1 MLPNEGKVRTGAS
14 DNRNELAKGRLWSC
28 LRYASRCTDMR
39 SFSVSKPR
47 LFMVSAMALYTEV
60 VLIRWMSAEIRMFAY
75 LKNFTLF
82 ACFLGLGLGMMR
94 RERDRTDKLLAILM
108 AAIALVLVFSP
119 QLHLTRL
126 FFPDVGVYQWG
137 GNLRSPQLLPAA
149 RALPVLGAVLR
160 HLPDAMVPWTLGAF
174 ALIAG
179 SALFCL
185 VLAIFYRLG
194 MLLGE
199 CFEVAGLPL
208 KAYTL
213 NLAGSLVGTLAFTA
227 LVFFSLPPWVWV
239 LPVFAGLVYISS
251 RRLRDGL
258 ILGGA
263 LAVLAATEINSPVQ
277 WSPYYR
283 ITYLAAPEGSYH
295 LDVDHDFY
303 QDVLNLGLPANASS
317 QSARRYYDFP
327 YVLLPPCGRVLIV
340 GAGTGNDVAAALRA
354 QCASVDAVE
363 IDPAIAQLGRKLH
376 PERPYDSGKVRVHID
391 DGRAFFHK
399 ARAAGQRYDVIV
411 FGLVDS
417 QTALSVMSSLRL
429 EFFLYSRESFEE
441 ALSLL
446 DPQHGL
452 FVVGFSV
459 GWKDWVAQRIY
470 HTLELSNGGE
480 PLALKASEYLGTIS
494 FVAGPGLSQK
504 ATYLAQWPEVRSVS
518 AELAPAAIR
527 PVGDDWPFLY
537 QNPRSFP
544 FVYLGSLML
553 VLIAGAYFVRGVG
566 RASGGSPRRLDWTMF
581 FMGSAFLLVET
592 KNLSQLSLLFGAT
605 WITNAVVFSSIFV
618 MAIAANLIVERRP
631 VLRLPLLFGFLW
643 LALLLSYFVP
653 FSTLTQLSPFA
664 RGIIGGG
671 VTALPVLFSSLIFAK
686 MFQQTGDAANA
697 LGSNILGGLFGGA
710 LEALSIFFGIKAMAL
725 LAMAVY
731 GAAAFSYNGE
741 AAFLREEMPP
751 VAPD

>member
-1 MLPNEGKVRTGAS
+1 MT
-14 DNRNELAKGRLWSC
+14 
-28 LRYASRCTDMR
+28 
-39 SFSVSKPR
+39 SFATSKPR
-47 LFMVSAMALYTEV
+47 LFLISAMALYTEV

-94 RERDRTDKLLAILM
+94 RGRDRADKFLAILM
-108 AAIALVLVFSP
+108 AATALILAFSS

-160 HLPDAMVPWTLGAF
+160 HLPDSVVPWTLGAF
-174 ALIAG
+174 ALVVG

-194 MLLGE
+194 MLVGE
-199 CFEVAGLPL
+199 CLEAAGPPL

-213 NLAGSLVGTLAFTA
+213 NLAGSLAGTLAFTA
-227 LVFFSLPPWVWV
+227 LVFFSLPPWAWI
-239 LPVFAGLVYISS
+239 LPVFAGLVYFSS
-251 RRLRDGL
+251 RRVRDGL
-258 ILGGA
+258 ILGGGRIIIKTIEIK
-263 LAVLAATEINSPVQ
+263 AAVQ
-277 WSPYYR
+277 WLPYYR
-283 ITYLAAPEGSYH
+283 IIYVPSAERGYR

-303 QDVLNLGLPANASS
+303 QDVMNLGPSANASS

-327 YVLLPPCGRVLIV
+327 YVILPPCGRVLVV

-363 IDPAIAQLGRKLH
+363 IDPAIAELGRKLH
-376 PERPYDSGKVRVHID
+376 PERPYDSGKVHVHID

-452 FVVGFSV
+452 FVVGFSI

-470 HTLELSNGGE
+470 HTLELANHAE
-480 PLALKASEYLGTIS
+480 PLAVKASEYLGTVS
-494 FVAGPGLSQK
+494 FVAGPGLDQ
-504 ATYLAQWPEVRSVS
+504 ATARLAQMPDVRSIG
-518 AELAPAAIR
+518 ADLARVPAR
-527 PVGDDWPFLY
+527 PVRDDWPFLY

-544 FVYLGSLML
+544 FVYVGSLVL
-553 VLIAGAYFVRGVG
+553 VLIVGAFLVRRAVG
-566 RASGGSPRRLDWTMF
+566 RAGAASRNGLDWTMF

-592 KNLSQLSLLFGAT
+592 KNLSQLALLFGAT
-605 WITNAVVFSSIFV
+605 WVTNAVGFSSIFV
-618 MAIAANLIVERRP
+618 MAIAANLIVERWP
-631 VLRLPLLFGFLW
+631 MPRLPLLFALLW
-643 LALLLSYFVP
+643 TALLLSYFVP
-653 FSTLTQLSPFA
+653 FSELTQLSPLA

-686 MFQQTGDAANA
+686 MFQQTSNAANA

-710 LEALSIFFGIKAMAL
+710 LEAFSIFFGIKAMAL
-725 LAMAVY
+725 LAIVVY
-731 GAAAFSYNGE
+731 GAAAFCYRG
-741 AAFLREEMPP
+741 AARAASPEPAMVSQAAE
-751 VAPD
+751 

>member
-1 MLPNEGKVRTGAS
+1 MIDSAI
-14 DNRNELAKGRLWSC
+14 
-28 LRYASRCTDMR
+28 
-39 SFSVSKPR
+39 SKSR
-47 LFMVSAMALYTEV
+47 LFLISAMALYTEV

-94 RERDRTDKLLAILM
+94 RTRQREEKLLTLLM
-108 AAIALVLVFSP
+108 AGMALILAFAP

-137 GNLRSPQLLPAA
+137 GNLHSPQLLPAA
-149 RALPVLGAVLR
+149 RAVPVLGPVLQ
-160 HLPDAMVPWTLGAF
+160 HVPDTLVPWMLGGF
-174 ALIAG
+174 ALIVGA
-179 SALFCL
+179 ALFCL
-185 VLAIFYRLG
+185 VLAIFYRIGILIG
-194 MLLGE
+194 QSLE
-199 CFEVAGLPL
+199 AAGPPL
-208 KAYTL
+208 QSYTL
-213 NLAGSLVGTLAFTA
+213 NLAGSLMGTLAFTA
-227 LVFFSLPPWVWV
+227 LVFFSVPPWLWI
-239 LPVFAGLVYISS
+239 LPVFAGLVYFSS
-251 RRLRDGL
+251 RRSRDAL
-258 ILGGA
+258 VLGGV
-263 LAVLAATEINSPVQ
+263 LIVIAVTEMRSPVQ

-283 ITYLAAPEGSYH
+283 ITYASTAERNYR

-303 QDVLNLGLPANASS
+303 QDLLNLGSSANAGDVRSP
-317 QSARRYYDFP
+317 RRYYDFP
-327 YVLLPPCGRVLIV
+327 YALLSPCGRVLII

-363 IDPAIAQLGRKLH
+363 IDPAIAHLGRELH
-376 PERPYDSGKVRVHID
+376 PERPYDSSKVRLHIN
-391 DGRAFFHK
+391 DGRAFFHQ
-399 ARAAGQRYDVIV
+399 ARAAGQSFDVIV

-452 FVVGFSV
+452 FVVGFSI

-470 HTLELSNGGE
+470 HTLELANGAQ
-480 PLALKASEYLGTIS
+480 PLAVKPSDYLGTVS
-494 FVAGPGLSQK
+494 FVAGPGSGR
-504 ATYLAQWPEVRSVS
+504 AAVTLAQMPEIRSIGP
-518 AELAPAAIR
+518 ELARAVAK
-527 PVGDDWPFLY
+527 PVEDDWPFLY

-544 FVYLGSLML
+544 FVYLGSLILM
-553 VLIAGAYFVRGVG
+553 LIAGGYLLFGAAARTGVPS
-566 RASGGSPRRLDWTMF
+566 RARPDWTMF

-631 VLRLPLLFGFLW
+631 VVRLPLLFALLW
-643 LALLLSYFVP
+643 AALLLSYFVP
-653 FSTLTQLSPFA
+653 FSNLTRLSPLG
-664 RGIIGGG
+664 RGIIGGV

-686 MFQQTGDAANA
+686 MFRHTADAANA

-710 LEALSIFFGIKAMAL
+710 LEALSIFWGIKAMAL
-725 LAMAVY
+725 LAIAVY
-731 GAAAFSYNGE
+731 GAAAFSYRGRQANLVSVGAGGAMPHAKVEIE
-741 AAFLREEMPP
+741 AAR
-751 VAPD
+751 

>member
-1 MLPNEGKVRTGAS
+1 MT
-14 DNRNELAKGRLWSC
+14 
-28 LRYASRCTDMR
+28 
-39 SFSVSKPR
+39 SFAASKPR
-47 LFMVSAMALYTEV
+47 LFLISAIALYTEV

-94 RERDRTDKLLAILM
+94 RGRDRADKLLAILM
-108 AAIALVLVFSP
+108 AAIALLLAFSS

-160 HLPDAMVPWTLGAF
+160 HLPDAVVPWTLGAF
-174 ALIAG
+174 ALIVG

-185 VLAIFYRLG
+185 VLAIFCRLG
-194 MLLGE
+194 MLVGE
-199 CFEVAGLPL
+199 SLEAAGPPL
-208 KAYTL
+208 NAYTL
-213 NLAGSLVGTLAFTA
+213 NLAGSLAGTLAFTA
-227 LVFFSLPPWVWV
+227 LVFFSLPPWAWI
-239 LPVFAGLVYISS
+239 LPIFAGLVYFSS

-263 LAVLAATEINSPVQ
+263 LAVIAAMEISSPVQ

-283 ITYLAAPEGSYH
+283 ITYVPSADRGYR

-303 QDVLNLGLPANASS
+303 QDVMNLGPSANAASL
-317 QSARRYYDFP
+317 SARRYYDFP
-327 YVLLPPCGRVLIV
+327 YVILPPCGRVLVV

-363 IDPAIAQLGRKLH
+363 IDPAIAELGRKLH
-376 PERPYDSGKVRVHID
+376 PEHPYDSGKVRVHIN

-470 HTLELSNGGE
+470 HTLELANGGE
-480 PLALKASEYLGTIS
+480 PLAVKASEYLGTVS
-494 FVAGPGLSQK
+494 FVAGPGRPQA
-504 ATYLAQWPEVRSVS
+504 ATRLAQLPAARSVG
-518 AELAPAAIR
+518 AELAAVNAR
-527 PVGDDWPFLY
+527 PVRDDWPFLY

-544 FVYLGSLML
+544 FVYLGSLVL
-553 VLIAGAYFVRGVG
+553 VLIAGAYFVRGSVS
-566 RASGGSPRRLDWTMF
+566 RASGGSRSRLDWTMF

-643 LALLLSYFVP
+643 AALLLSYFVP
-653 FSTLTQLSPFA
+653 FSDLTQLSPLA
-664 RGIIGGG
+664 RGVIGGG
-671 VTALPVLFSSLIFAK
+671 VTALPVFFSSLIFAK
-686 MFQQTGDAANA
+686 MFQRTSDAANA

-725 LAMAVY
+725 LAIAVY
-731 GAAAFSYNGE
+731 GAAAFCYRGE
-741 AAFLREEMPP
+741 AGLVARDSAVAGQP
-751 VAPD
+751 VE

>member
-1 MLPNEGKVRTGAS
+1 MT
-14 DNRNELAKGRLWSC
+14 
-28 LRYASRCTDMR
+28 
-39 SFSVSKPR
+39 SFPLQKWR
-47 LFMVSAMALYTEV
+47 LFLISAIALYAEV

-94 RERDRTDKLLAILM
+94 RESGRGRAEKFLPILM
-108 AAIALVLVFSP
+108 AVLVLILAFSP

-160 HLPDAMVPWTLGAF
+160 HVPDAFVPWLLGAF
-174 ALIAG
+174 ALVVG
-179 SALFCL
+179 CALFCL
-185 VLAIFYRLG
+185 VLAIFYRIG
-194 MLLGE
+194 MVLGE
-199 CFEVAGLPL
+199 CLEATGPPL

-213 NLAGSLVGTLAFTA
+213 NLAGSLAGTLAFTA
-227 LVFFSLPPWVWV
+227 LVFFSLPPWLWV
-239 LPVFAGLVYISS
+239 LPVFAGLLYFSS
-251 RRLRDGL
+251 RRQRDAL
-258 ILGGA
+258 ILGCA
-263 LAVLAATEINSPVQ
+263 LVVIALSETGSHVQ

-283 ITYLAAPEGSYH
+283 ITYVRGQERSYR

-303 QDVLNLGLPANASS
+303 QDVLNLGPSAPRPSL

-327 YVLLPPCGRVLIV
+327 YAVLPPCGRVLIV

-363 IDPAIAQLGRKLH
+363 IDPTIARLGRELH
-376 PERPYDSGKVRVHID
+376 PERPYDSNRVRVHID

-441 ALSLL
+441 AISLL
-446 DPQHGL
+446 DPQRGL

-459 GWKDWVAQRIY
+459 GWKDWVAQRIF
-470 HTLELSNGGE
+470 HTLELANRRE
-480 PLALKASEYLGTIS
+480 PLAVKASEYLGTVS
-494 FVAGPGLSQK
+494 FIAGPGLPQA
-504 ATYLAQWPEVRSVS
+504 ATDIAQMPGVLSIGV
-518 AELAPAAIR
+518 ELAPAAAR
-527 PVGDDWPFLY
+527 PVRDDWPFLY
-537 QNPRSFP
+537 QNPRNFP
-544 FVYLGSLML
+544 FVYLGSLVL
-553 VLIAGAYFVRGVG
+553 VLIAGVYLVRRSV
-566 RASGGSPRRLDWTMF
+566 RRSGGLAPHRLDWTMF

-605 WITNAVVFSSIFV
+605 WVTNAVVFSSIFV
-618 MAIAANLIVERRP
+618 MAIAANLLVERRP
-631 VLRLPLLFGFLW
+631 MLRLPLLFPLLW
-643 LALLLSYFVP
+643 AALLLSYFVP
-653 FSTLTQLSPFA
+653 FSDLTQLSPLA
-664 RGIIGGG
+664 RGVIGGG

-686 MFQQTGDAANA
+686 MFQQTGDTATA

-725 LAMAVY
+725 LAIAVY
-731 GAAAFSYNGE
+731 GAAAFSYRRE
-741 AAFLREEMPP
+741 AGSAVPASALASQP
-751 VAPD
+751 VD

>member
-1 MLPNEGKVRTGAS
+1 MAS
-14 DNRNELAKGRLWSC
+14 FT
-28 LRYASRCTDMR
+28 ASK
-39 SFSVSKPR
+39 SR
-47 LFMVSAMALYTEV
+47 LFLISAVALYTEV

-94 RERDRTDKLLAILM
+94 RGRGRAEKLLAILM
-108 AAIALVLVFSP
+108 AAIVLTLTFAP

-137 GNLRSPQLLPAA
+137 GNLLSPQLLPAA

-160 HLPDAMVPWTLGAF
+160 HVPDASVPWMLGVF
-174 ALIAG
+174 ALVIG

-185 VLAIFYRLG
+185 VLAVFYGIG
-194 MLLGE
+194 MLVGE
-199 CFEVAGLPL
+199 CLKAAGPPL
-208 KAYTL
+208 QAYTL

-227 LVFFSLPPWVWV
+227 LVFFSLPPWVWI
-239 LPVFAGLVYISS
+239 LPVFAGLVYFSS
-251 RRLRDGL
+251 HRTRDAL
-258 ILGGA
+258 ILGS
-263 LAVLAATEINSPVQ
+263 VLVLVAATEIGSPVQ

-283 ITYLAAPEGSYH
+283 ITYVPRPEHGYR

-303 QDVLNLGLPANASS
+303 QDLLNLGPSTDTVAF
-317 QSARRYYDFP
+317 QSPRRYYDFP
-327 YVLLPPCGRVLIV
+327 YAILPPCGRVLII

-354 QCASVDAVE
+354 QCAGVDAVE
-363 IDPAIAQLGRKLH
+363 IDPAIAHLGRELH
-376 PERPYDSGKVRVHID
+376 PEHPYDSSKVRVHID
-391 DGRAFFHK
+391 DGRAFFHQ
-399 ARAAGQRYDVIV
+399 ARSAGQRFDVIV

-470 HTLELSNGGE
+470 HTLELANRGE
-480 PLALKASEYLGTIS
+480 PLAVKASDYLGTVTFI
-494 FVAGPGLSQK
+494 AGPGVSQ
-504 ATYLAQWPEVRSVS
+504 ARARLAQMPEVRSIG
-518 AELAPAAIR
+518 AELARVAAR
-527 PVGDDWPFLY
+527 PVRDDWPFLY

-544 FVYLGSLML
+544 FVYLGSLVL
-553 VLIAGAYFVRGVG
+553 VLIAGGYLVGGAVG
-566 RASGGSPRRLDWTMF
+566 RAGGASRSRLDWTMF

-618 MAIAANLIVERRP
+618 MAILANLIVARWP
-631 VLRLPLLFGFLW
+631 MPRLPLLFVLLW
-643 LALLLSYFVP
+643 AALLISYFVP
-653 FSTLTQLSPFA
+653 FSELTQLSPLA

-686 MFQQTGDAANA
+686 MFQQTRDAAHA

-710 LEALSIFFGIKAMAL
+710 LEAFSIFFGIKAMAL
-725 LAMAVY
+725 LAIAVY
-731 GAAAFSYNGE
+731 GAAAFSYRG
-741 AAFLREEMPP
+741 AARAASPEPAMVSQAAE
-751 VAPD
+751 

>member
-1 MLPNEGKVRTGAS
+1 MLT
-14 DNRNELAKGRLWSC
+14 
-28 LRYASRCTDMR
+28 
-39 SFSVSKPR
+39 SFATSKPR
-47 LFMVSAMALYTEV
+47 LFLISAMALYTEV

-94 RERDRTDKLLAILM
+94 RGRGRADKLLAILM
-108 AAIALVLVFSP
+108 AATALILAFSS

-160 HLPDAMVPWTLGAF
+160 HLPDAVVPWTLGAF
-174 ALIAG
+174 ALIVG

-194 MLLGE
+194 MLVGE
-199 CFEVAGLPL
+199 SLEAAGPPL

-213 NLAGSLVGTLAFTA
+213 NLAGSLAGTLAFTA
-227 LVFFSLPPWVWV
+227 LVFFSLPPWAWI
-239 LPVFAGLVYISS
+239 LPVFAGLVYFSS
-251 RRLRDGL
+251 RRVRDGL

-263 LAVLAATEINSPVQ
+263 LAVIAAMEISAPVQ

-283 ITYLAAPEGSYH
+283 ITYVPSAERGYR

-303 QDVLNLGLPANASS
+303 QDVLNLGPSANASS

-327 YVLLPPCGRVLIV
+327 YVILPPCGRVLVV

-363 IDPAIAQLGRKLH
+363 IDPAIAELGRKLH
-376 PERPYDSGKVRVHID
+376 PERPYDSGKVHVHID

-470 HTLELSNGGE
+470 HTLELANGGE
-480 PLALKASEYLGTIS
+480 PLAVKASEYLGTVS
-494 FVAGPGLSQK
+494 FVAGPGLPRA
-504 ATYLAQWPEVRSVS
+504 ATRLAQLPAARSVG
-518 AELAPAAIR
+518 AELAAVNAR
-527 PVGDDWPFLY
+527 PVRDDWPFLY

-544 FVYLGSLML
+544 FVYLGSLVL
-553 VLIAGAYFVRGVG
+553 VLIAGAYFVRGSVSPT
-566 RASGGSPRRLDWTMF
+566 SGGSRSRLDWTMF

-631 VLRLPLLFGFLW
+631 VLRLPMLFGFLW
-643 LALLLSYFVP
+643 AALLLSYFVP
-653 FSTLTQLSPFA
+653 FSDLTQLSPLA
-664 RGIIGGG
+664 RGVIGGG
-671 VTALPVLFSSLIFAK
+671 VTALPVFFSSLIFAK
-686 MFQQTGDAANA
+686 MFQRTSDAANA

-725 LAMAVY
+725 LAIGVY
-731 GAAAFSYNGE
+731 GAAAFCYRSE
-741 AAFLREEMPP
+741 AGVVVRDSAVAGQP
-751 VAPD
+751 VE

>member
-1 MLPNEGKVRTGAS
+1 MTTLGAQK
-14 DNRNELAKGRLWSC
+14 L
-28 LRYASRCTDMR
+28 
-39 SFSVSKPR
+39 R
-47 LFMVSAMALYTEV
+47 LFLISAIALYTEV
-60 VLIRWMSAEIRMFAY
+60 ILIRWMSAEIRMFAY

-94 RERDRTDKLLAILM
+94 RGRGRAEKLLAISL
-108 AAIALVLVFSP
+108 ATLVLMLAFAP

-137 GNLRSPQLLPAA
+137 GNLHSPQLLPAA

-160 HLPDAMVPWTLGAF
+160 HVPDSFVPWMLGIF
-174 ALIAG
+174 ALVVG
-179 SALFCL
+179 LALFCL
-185 VLAIFYRLG
+185 VLAIFYRIG
-194 MLLGE
+194 MLVGE
-199 CFEVAGLPL
+199 CLEAAGPPL
-208 KAYTL
+208 QAYTL

-227 LVFFSLPPWVWV
+227 LVFFSLPPWVWI
-239 LPVFAGLVYISS
+239 LPAFAGLVYFSAN
-251 RRLRDGL
+251 RMRDAL
-258 ILGGA
+258 ILGCV
-263 LAVLAATEINSPVQ
+263 LAVIAATEIRGPVQ

-283 ITYLAAPEGSYH
+283 ITYVDGAEGSYR

-303 QDVLNLGLPANASS
+303 QDLLNLGPSANPVGLESP
-317 QSARRYYDFP
+317 RRYYDFP
-327 YVLLPPCGRVLIV
+327 YAILPQCGRVLII

-363 IDPAIAQLGRKLH
+363 IDPAIAKLGRKLH
-376 PERPYDSGKVRVHID
+376 PERPYDSSRVRVHIT
-391 DGRAFFHK
+391 DGRAFFHQ
-399 ARAAGQRYDVIV
+399 ARAAGQRFDVIV

-470 HTLELSNGGE
+470 RTLELANGGE
-480 PLALKASEYLGTIS
+480 PLAVKASEYLGTVS
-494 FVAGPGLSQK
+494 FVAGPGLNQ
-504 ATYLAQWPEVRSVS
+504 AAIRLAQMPEVRSIGP
-518 AELAPAAIR
+518 ELAHVAAR
-527 PVGDDWPFLY
+527 PVRDDWPFLY

-544 FVYLGSLML
+544 FVYLGSLLL
-553 VLIAGAYFVRGVG
+553 VLIAGAYLVRGVVG
-566 RASGGSPRRLDWTMF
+566 RSDGVSRNRVDWAMF

-618 MAIAANLIVERRP
+618 MAIAANLIVERQSVP
-631 VLRLPLLFGFLW
+631 RLPILFVLLW
-643 LALLLSYFVP
+643 AALLLSYFVP
-653 FSTLTQLSPFA
+653 FSDLTRLVPLE
-664 RGIIGGG
+664 RGLIGGA

-686 MFQQTGDAANA
+686 MFQQTRDAANA

-710 LEALSIFFGIKAMAL
+710 LEAFSIFFGIKAMAL
-725 LAMAVY
+725 LAIAIYSV
-731 GAAAFSYNGE
+731 AAF
-741 AAFLREEMPP
+741 FHRREIGV
-751 VAPD
+751 VAPASPLMT

>member
-1 MLPNEGKVRTGAS
+1 MAS
-14 DNRNELAKGRLWSC
+14 FPHQKW
-28 LRYASRCTDMR
+28 
-39 SFSVSKPR
+39 R
-47 LFMVSAMALYTEV
+47 LFLISAIALYTEV

-94 RERDRTDKLLAILM
+94 RGSGRVRSEKLLPILM
-108 AAIALVLVFSP
+108 AVIVLTLAFSS

-160 HLPDAMVPWTLGAF
+160 HMPDASVPWMLGGL
-174 ALIAG
+174 ALAVG
-179 SALFCL
+179 CALFCL
-185 VLAIFYRLG
+185 VLAIFYRIG
-194 MLLGE
+194 VVLGE
-199 CFEVAGLPL
+199 CLEAAGPPL
-208 KAYTL
+208 RAYTL
-213 NLAGSLVGTLAFTA
+213 NLAGSLAGTLAFTA

-239 LPVFAGLVYISS
+239 LPIFAGLLYFSS
-251 RRLRDGL
+251 RRLRDAL
-258 ILGGA
+258 ILGCL
-263 LAVLAATEINSPVQ
+263 LAVIAVSEASSHVQ

-283 ITYLAAPEGSYH
+283 ITYVPAQERSYR

-303 QDVLNLGLPANASS
+303 QDVLNLGPTATRSS
-317 QSARRYYDFP
+317 LQSARRYYDFP
-327 YVLLPPCGRVLIV
+327 YSILPPCGRVLIV
-340 GAGTGNDVAAALRA
+340 GAGTGNDVAAALRG

-363 IDPAIAQLGRKLH
+363 IDPVIAHLGRELH
-376 PERPYDSGKVRVHID
+376 PEHPYDSSRVRVHID

-399 ARAAGQRYDVIV
+399 ARAAGQRYDIIV

-429 EFFLYSRESFEE
+429 EFFLYSQESFEE
-441 ALSLL
+441 AISLL
-446 DPQHGL
+446 DPQRGL

-470 HTLELSNGGE
+470 HTLELANRGQ
-480 PLALKASEYLGTIS
+480 PLAVKASEYLGTVT
-494 FVAGPGLSQK
+494 FVAGPGVPRVE
-504 ATYLAQWPEVRSVS
+504 ARLAQMPEVSSVS
-518 AELAPAAIR
+518 ADLAAVAAR
-527 PVGDDWPFLY
+527 PVRDDWPFLY

-553 VLIAGAYFVRGVG
+553 VLIAGGTLVRRSVSRSGSSG
-566 RASGGSPRRLDWTMF
+566 RNGLDWTMF

-605 WITNAVVFSSIFV
+605 WVTNAVVFSSIFV
-618 MAIAANLIVERRP
+618 MAIAANLVVERRP
-631 VLRLPLLFGFLW
+631 MPRLPLLFALLW
-643 LALLLSYFVP
+643 AALLLSYFVP
-653 FSTLTQLSPFA
+653 FSELTQLSPLA
-664 RGIIGGG
+664 RGVIGGG

-686 MFQQTGDAANA
+686 MFQQTGDTATA

-725 LAMAVY
+725 LAIAVY
-731 GAAAFSYNGE
+731 GLAALSFQRE
-741 AAFLREEMPP
+741 AGRAAP
-751 VAPD
+751 VAALASPLVD

>member
-1 MLPNEGKVRTGAS
+1 MVTFGAQKS
-14 DNRNELAKGRLWSC
+14 
-28 LRYASRCTDMR
+28 
-39 SFSVSKPR
+39 R
-47 LFMVSAMALYTEV
+47 LFLISAIALYTEV

-94 RERDRTDKLLAILM
+94 RGRSRTEKLLAVLL
-108 AAIALVLVFSP
+108 ATLVLMLAFAP

-137 GNLRSPQLLPAA
+137 GNLHSPQLLPAA

-160 HLPDAMVPWTLGAF
+160 HVPDAFVPWMLAIF
-174 ALIAG
+174 ALVVG

-185 VLAIFYRLG
+185 VLAIFYRIGVLV
-194 MLLGE
+194 GE
-199 CFEVAGLPL
+199 CLAAAGSPL
-208 KAYTL
+208 QAYTL

-227 LVFFSLPPWVWV
+227 LVFFSLPPWAWI
-239 LPVFAGLVYISS
+239 LPVFAGLVYFSS
-251 RRLRDGL
+251 QRTRDAV
-258 ILGGA
+258 ILGAA
-263 LAVLAATEINSPVQ
+263 LTVIAVTEIRSPVQ

-283 ITYLAAPEGSYH
+283 ITYVAGEGDSYR

-303 QDVLNLGLPANASS
+303 QSLLNLGP
-317 QSARRYYDFP
+317 SAKTSGLESPRRYYDFP
-327 YVLLPPCGRVLIV
+327 YSILPFCGRVLII

-354 QCASVDAVE
+354 RCASVDAVE
-363 IDPAIAQLGRKLH
+363 IDPAIATLGRKLH
-376 PERPYDSGKVRVHID
+376 PEHPYNSSKVRIHIT
-391 DGRAFFHK
+391 DGRAFFHQ
-399 ARAAGQRYDVIV
+399 ARAAGQRFDVIV

-470 HTLELSNGGE
+470 HTLELANGGE
-480 PLALKASEYLGTIS
+480 PLAVKASEYLGTVS
-494 FVAGPGLSQK
+494 FVAGPGQNQ
-504 ATYLAQWPEVRSVS
+504 AAAQLAEMPDVHPVG
-518 AELAPAAIR
+518 AELAPVAAKVVR
-527 PVGDDWPFLY
+527 DDWPFLY

-544 FVYLGSLML
+544 FVYLGSLGL
-553 VLIAGAYFVRGVG
+553 VLIAGAYLVRGVAG
-566 RASGGSPRRLDWTMF
+566 RSDGAARNRLDWTMF

-605 WITNAVVFSSIFV
+605 WITNAAVFSSIFV
-618 MAIAANLIVERRP
+618 MAIVANLIVERRP
-631 VLRLPLLFGFLW
+631 VPPLPFLFALLW
-643 LALLLSYFVP
+643 AALLLSYFVP
-653 FSTLTQLSPFA
+653 FSDLTSLSPLG
-664 RGIIGGG
+664 RGLIGGG

-686 MFQQTGDAANA
+686 MFQQTHDASNA

-710 LEALSIFFGIKAMAL
+710 LEASSIWLGIKAMAL
-725 LAMAVY
+725 LAITVY
-731 GAAAFSYNGE
+731 GAAAFFRRRATS
-741 AAFLREEMPP
+741 AASPTSP
-751 VAPD
+751 VGT

>member
-1 MLPNEGKVRTGAS
+1 MT
-14 DNRNELAKGRLWSC
+14 
-28 LRYASRCTDMR
+28 
-39 SFSVSKPR
+39 SFAASKPR
-47 LFMVSAMALYTEV
+47 LFLISAIALYTEV

-94 RERDRTDKLLAILM
+94 RGRDRADKLLAILM
-108 AAIALVLVFSP
+108 AATALILAFSS

-160 HLPDAMVPWTLGAF
+160 HLPDAVVPWTLGAF
-174 ALIAG
+174 ALIVG

-194 MLLGE
+194 MLVGE
-199 CFEVAGLPL
+199 SLEAAGPPL
-208 KAYTL
+208 QAYTL
-213 NLAGSLVGTLAFTA
+213 NLAGSLAGTLAFTA
-227 LVFFSLPPWVWV
+227 LVFFSLPPWAWI
-239 LPVFAGLVYISS
+239 LPVFAGLVYFSS
-251 RRLRDGL
+251 QRLRDGL

-263 LAVLAATEINSPVQ
+263 LAVIAATEISSPVQ

-283 ITYLAAPEGSYH
+283 ITYIPSAERGYR

-303 QDVLNLGLPANASS
+303 QDVLNLGPSANASS

-327 YVLLPPCGRVLIV
+327 YVILPPCGRVLVV

-363 IDPAIAQLGRKLH
+363 IDPAIAELGRKLH
-376 PERPYDSGKVRVHID
+376 PERPYDSGKVQVHID

-399 ARAAGQRYDVIV
+399 ARASGQRYDVIV

-470 HTLELSNGGE
+470 HTLELANSRE
-480 PLALKASEYLGTIS
+480 PLAVKASEYLGTVL
-494 FVAGPGLSQK
+494 FVTGPGLPQA
-504 ATYLAQWPEVRSVS
+504 ATGLAQLPEVRSVG
-518 AELAPAAIR
+518 AELAAVNAR
-527 PVGDDWPFLY
+527 PVRDDWPFLY

-544 FVYLGSLML
+544 FVYLGSLLL
-553 VLIAGAYFVRGVG
+553 VLIAGAYFVRGSVS
-566 RASGGSPRRLDWTMF
+566 RASGGSRSRT
-581 FMGSAFLLVET
+581 
-592 KNLSQLSLLFGAT
+592 
-605 WITNAVVFSSIFV
+605 
-618 MAIAANLIVERRP
+618 AA
-631 VLRLPLLFGFLW
+631 G
-643 LALLLSYFVP
+643 
-653 FSTLTQLSPFA
+653 
-664 RGIIGGG
+664 
-671 VTALPVLFSSLIFAK
+671 
-686 MFQQTGDAANA
+686 
-697 LGSNILGGLFGGA
+697 
-710 LEALSIFFGIKAMAL
+710 
-725 LAMAVY
+725 Y
-731 GAAAFSYNGE
+731 GAWPTRSARPFRGSRAGAGGTPPRNGGTLQHHRGHQKIE
-741 AAFLREEMPP
+741 FDTRSR
-751 VAPD
+751 

>member
-1 MLPNEGKVRTGAS
+1 M
-14 DNRNELAKGRLWSC
+14 
-28 LRYASRCTDMR
+28 TDSAIR
-39 SFSVSKPR
+39 KSR
-47 LFMVSAMALYTEV
+47 LFLISAIALYTEV

-94 RERDRTDKLLAILM
+94 RTRRHGEELLTLLM
-108 AAIALVLVFSP
+108 AGMALILAFAP

-126 FFPDVGVYQWG
+126 FFPDAGVYQWG

-149 RALPVLGAVLR
+149 RALPVLGGVLQ
-160 HLPDAMVPWTLGAF
+160 HVPDTFVPWMLGGF
-174 ALIAG
+174 ALIVG

-185 VLAIFYRLG
+185 VLAIFYRIGILVG
-194 MLLGE
+194 QSLE
-199 CFEVAGLPL
+199 AAGPPL
-208 KAYTL
+208 QSYTL

-227 LVFFSLPPWVWV
+227 LVFFSLPPWLWI
-239 LPVFAGLVYISS
+239 LPVFAGLVYFSS
-251 RRLRDGL
+251 RRTRDAL
-258 ILGGA
+258 ILGSV
-263 LAVLAATEINSPVQ
+263 LIVIAVTEMRSAVQ

-283 ITYLAAPEGSYH
+283 ITYVSTAERTYR

-303 QDVLNLGLPANASS
+303 QDLLNLGPSANAADVRSP
-317 QSARRYYDFP
+317 RRYYDFP
-327 YVLLPPCGRVLIV
+327 YALLPPCGRVLII

-363 IDPAIAQLGRKLH
+363 IDPAIAHLGRELH
-376 PERPYDSGKVRVHID
+376 PERPYDSSKVRVHIN
-391 DGRAFFHK
+391 DGRAFFHQ
-399 ARAAGQRYDVIV
+399 ARAAGQHFDVIV

-452 FVVGFSV
+452 FVVGFSI

-470 HTLELSNGGE
+470 HTLELANGAP
-480 PLALKASEYLGTIS
+480 PLAVKASDYLGTVS
-494 FVAGPGLSQK
+494 FVAGPGSRR
-504 ATYLAQWPEVRSVS
+504 AASALAQMPGIRSIG
-518 AELAPAAIR
+518 AELARASAK
-527 PVGDDWPFLY
+527 PVQDDWPFLY

-544 FVYLGSLML
+544 FVYLGSLILMLIVGVYL
-553 VLIAGAYFVRGVG
+553 VLGTAARTGVPAHS
-566 RASGGSPRRLDWTMF
+566 RPDWTMF

-618 MAIAANLIVERRP
+618 MAIAANIIVQGRP
-631 VLRLPLLFGFLW
+631 MPRLSLLFPSLW
-643 LALLLSYFVP
+643 AALLLSYFVP
-653 FSTLTQLSPFA
+653 FSDLTRLSSLE
-664 RGIIGGG
+664 RGVIGGV
-671 VTALPVLFSSLIFAK
+671 VTALPVFFSSLIFAK
-686 MFQQTGDAANA
+686 MFRHTSDAANA

-710 LEALSIFFGIKAMAL
+710 LEALSIFWGIKAMAL
-725 LAMAVY
+725 LAIAVY
-731 GAAAFSYNGE
+731 GAAAFSYRGGQVQHVRDG
-741 AAFLREEMPP
+741 ASGAMPH
-751 VAPD
+751 ASAEIEGAR